1 MSRRAAYMFGNLLK
15 PGPDGMVGAGLG
27 ISTSSGTITL
37 LAPTHLIT
45 EPLQKMHIDG
55 LDFEFMLTPDTEA
68 PAEMHWY
75 IEQLRALTAAEN
87 WSRTM
92 HNTYTLRGASSRN
105 VKSWSKYLNK
115 TLDHWGHKSD
125 VLYSMHHWPAWGTER
140 IIEQLAIARD
150 GYRYLHDQTL
160 RLANQGYTPIEIAE
174 MIDFP
179 PEIARHWAMR
189 GYYGAINHNV
199 KGIYTRYLGW
209 FDGNPANLHPLPPEE
224 SAQKYVAL
232 MGGADTVV
240 AKGREAFEAGE
251 YRWVAELAKHVV
263 FAEPQ
268 HQGGR
273 ELLAD
278 AFEQMGYQAESGP
291 WRNFYLTGAMELREG
306 VKRTN
311 VASTDSSDT
320 VRALPVDLFLDYLG
334 IRLNGPKALGKSIAI
349 SFHFTDTGEEAVL
362 FLSNGALNHSMGR
375 QDPNAD
381 ATLTLTRVALDN
393 ILLRTSTMQQEVAG
407 GALTITGD
415 QAKVMEIV
423 SLLDTFEFWF
433 NLVTP

>member
-1 MSRRAAYMFGNLLK
+1 
-15 PGPDGMVGAGLG
+15 
-27 ISTSSGTITL
+27 
-37 LAPTHLIT
+37 
-45 EPLQKMHIDG
+45 
-55 LDFEFMLTPDTEA
+55 
-68 PAEMHWY
+68 
-75 IEQLRALTAAEN
+75 
-87 WSRTM
+87 
-92 HNTYTLRGASSRN
+92 
-105 VKSWSKYLNK
+105 
-115 TLDHWGHKSD
+115 
-125 VLYSMHHWPAWGTER
+125 MHHWPAWGTER

-174 MIDFP
+174 MIEFP
-179 PEIARHWAMR
+179 PEIAHHWAMR

-224 SAQKYVAL
+224 SAKKYVAL
-232 MGGADTVV
+232 MGGADVVV
-240 AKGREAFEAGE
+240 AQGRQAFEAGE

-311 VASTDSSDT
+311 VASTDSADT

-349 SFHFTDTGEEAVL
+349 NFHFTDTGEEAVL

>member
-1 MSRRAAYMFGNLLK
+1 
-15 PGPDGMVGAGLG
+15 
-27 ISTSSGTITL
+27 
-37 LAPTHLIT
+37 
-45 EPLQKMHIDG
+45 
-55 LDFEFMLTPDTEA
+55 
-68 PAEMHWY
+68 
-75 IEQLRALTAAEN
+75 
-87 WSRTM
+87 
-92 HNTYTLRGASSRN
+92 
-105 VKSWSKYLNK
+105 
-115 TLDHWGHKSD
+115 
-125 VLYSMHHWPAWGTER
+125 
-140 IIEQLAIARD
+140 
-150 GYRYLHDQTL
+150 
-160 RLANQGYTPIEIAE
+160 
-174 MIDFP
+174 
-179 PEIARHWAMR
+179 
-189 GYYGAINHNV
+189 
-199 KGIYTRYLGW
+199 
-209 FDGNPANLHPLPPEE
+209 
-224 SAQKYVAL
+224 
-232 MGGADTVV
+232 MGGADVV
-240 AKGREAFEAGE
+240 VVQGRQAFEAGE
-251 YRWVAELAKHVV
+251 YRWVAELVKHVV

-311 VASTDSSDT
+311 VASTDSADT

-349 SFHFTDTGEEAVL
+349 NFHFTDTGEEAVL